1 MKHNNI
7 HIIGIQEVEEEE
19 QGIENIFEK
28 ITTEKFLNLVRQKV
42 TQVQESQRFLIQ

>member
-1 MKHNNI
+1 MCIMKVP
-7 HIIGIQEVEEEE
+7 EVEDTEEGTE
-19 QGIENIFEK
+19 DLFEK